1 MGGGMTTNRLTNWL
15 LAAIICLL
23 LGATWHLDG
32 PSDAR
37 AEWDQST
44 ALQDAIKSEA
54 AQARFA
60 RAAAQM
66 CGNADWAQDA
76 TGAVHCQVR
85 QLRTRSAS
93 KGTQLAQVQP

>member
-1 MGGGMTTNRLTNWL
+1 MITHRLTNWL
-15 LAAIICLL
+15 LAALIAIL

-37 AEWDQST
+37 AEWDKST
-44 ALQDAIKSEA
+44 ALLDAIKNEA
-54 AQARFA
+54 AQARFT

-66 CGNADWAQDA
+66 CGNADWTQDA

-93 KGTQLAQVQP
+93 KGTQLAQVKP